1 MISSYTFG
9 IYPRSEELIE
19 ATRKNTENLD
29 SLSQKETEGYIS
41 AQKNAGIGFISDP
54 LLQWDDIF
62 RPFAGYAKSDME
74 GDEVPRHFA
83 WTTSLNRIFEM
94 NVFYRVLSFMEHPWN
109 LGSRYGN
116 RIHTNLALSLLPKNR
131 TVAVVEPYTFA
142 NLHTVSP
149 AYDRNFNDDL
159 AKMLREEIDSLVE
172 SGFEVIQLLAPSIA
186 YNKEVDFGVVS
197 DALKILTDGLKAK
210 TILHT
215 YFGDVSTKIESLLDL
230 PVSGLGFDITTTPAS
245 SIEKH
250 SFSDKILTVGII
262 NSFNTAIEKP
272 QECIKQVDEINA
284 QTKPKESYVSNNFD
298 LEYVP
303 KEFAM
308 NKISVLGEIARG
320 AKDV

>member
-1 MISSYTFG
+1 MKGIIQVSNLISSYTFG

-19 ATRKNTENLD
+19 ATRKNTENLN
-29 SLSQKETEGYIS
+29 SLFQKETEEYIT
-41 AQKNAGIGFISDP
+41 AQKNANLGFVSDP
-54 LLQWDDIF
+54 LLKWDDIF
-62 RPFAGYAKSDME
+62 RPFSNLETVTPTA
-74 GDEVPRHFA
+74 
-83 WTTSLNRIFEM
+83 LNRIYEM
-94 NVFYRVLSFMEHPWN
+94 NTFYRVLSFDGSKFTDNGN
-109 LGSRYGN
+109 LVQS
-116 RIHTNLALSLLPKNR
+116 NLDLSLLPKNR
-131 TVAVVEPYTFA
+131 TAAIPEPFTFA
-142 NLHTVSP
+142 ELHTSNEFKRKE
-149 AYDRNFNDDL
+149 DFTINL
-159 AKMLREEIDSLVE
+159 AKMLRAEIDSLVE

-186 YNKEVDFGVVS
+186 YNKEVDFGLVS
-197 DALKILTDGLKAK
+197 DSLKIITDGLNAK

-245 SIEKH
+245 SIEKY
-250 SFSDKILTVGII
+250 SFSDKILTIGII

-272 QECIKQVDEINA
+272 QECIKQIDEINA
-284 QTKPKESYVSNNFD
+284 KTKPKESYVSNNFD

>member
-29 SLSQKETEGYIS
+29 SLSQSETEGYIS
-41 AQKNAGIGFISDP
+41 AQKNANLGFVSDP
-54 LLQWDDIF
+54 LLKWDDIF
-62 RPFAGYAKSDME
+62 RPFANGSA
-74 GDEVPRHFA
+74 HFA
-83 WTTSLNRIFEM
+83 QTTSLNRIFEM
-94 NVFYRVLSFMEHPWN
+94 NAFYRVLSFMEHPWN
-109 LGSRYGN
+109 MGDRYGN

-131 TVAVVEPYTFA
+131 TAAVVEPYTFA

-149 AYDRNFNDDL
+149 NYDRNFNEDL
-159 AKMLREEIDSLVE
+159 AKMLRVEIDSLVE

-186 YNKEVDFGVVS
+186 YNKEVDFSLVS
-197 DALKILTDGLKAK
+197 DSLKIITDGLKAK

-230 PVSGLGFDITTTPAS
+230 PVSGLGFDITTTPPS

-272 QECIKQVDEINA
+272 QECIKQVDDINA

>member
-19 ATRKNTENLD
+19 ATRKNTANLP
-29 SLSQKETEGYIS
+29 SLFQKETEEYIS
-41 AQKNAGIGFISDP
+41 AQKKANLGFVSDP
-54 LLQWDDIF
+54 LLKWDDIF
-62 RPFAGYAKSDME
+62 RPFSNLETVTPTA
-74 GDEVPRHFA
+74 
-83 WTTSLNRIFEM
+83 LNRIYEM
-94 NVFYRVLSFMEHPWN
+94 NTFYRVLSFDGQDLVGGGNIVQSN
-109 LGSRYGN
+109 LDS
-116 RIHTNLALSLLPKNR
+116 SLPKNK
-131 TVAVVEPYTFA
+131 TAAIPEPFTFA
-142 NLHTVSP
+142 ELHTSNKFKRKE
-149 AYDRNFNDDL
+149 DFTINL
-159 AKMLREEIDSLVE
+159 AKMLRVEIDSLVK
-172 SGFEVIQLLAPSIA
+172 SGFEAIQLLGPSIA
-186 YNKEVDFGVVS
+186 YNNEVDFGLVS
-197 DALKILTDGLKAK
+197 DALKILTSGLEAK

-215 YFGDVSTKIESLLDL
+215 YFGDVSKKIESLLDL

-250 SFSDKILTVGII
+250 SFSDKLLTVGII

-284 QTKPKESYVSNNFD
+284 KTKPKESYVSTNFD

>member
-1 MISSYTFG
+1 LISSYTFG

-29 SLSQKETEGYIS
+29 SLSQKETEEYIS
-41 AQKNAGIGFISDP
+41 AQKNANLGFVSDP
-54 LLQWDDIF
+54 LLKWDDIF
-62 RPFAGYAKSDME
+62 RPFSNLTS
-74 GDEVPRHFA
+74 VNLS
-83 WTTSLNRIFEM
+83 SLNRIYEM
-94 NVFYRVLSFMEHPWN
+94 NTFYRILSFDGLDFTDGGKIIQSN
-109 LGSRYGN
+109 LDS
-116 RIHTNLALSLLPKNR
+116 SLPKNR
-131 TVAVVEPYTFA
+131 TVAIPEPFTFA
-142 NLHTVSP
+142 QLHTSKEFKSKE
-149 AYDRNFNDDL
+149 DFTINL
-159 AKMLREEIDSLVE
+159 AKILRAEVNSLVE

-186 YNKEVDFGVVS
+186 YNKEVDFGVIS
-197 DALKILTDGLKAK
+197 DALKIITDGLKAK

-230 PVSGLGFDITTTPAS
+230 PVSGLGFDITTTPTS

-262 NSFNTAIEKP
+262 NSFNTAIEKS

-284 QTKPKESYVSNNFD
+284 NTKPKESYVSNNFD

>member
-29 SLSQKETEGYIS
+29 SLFQSETEEYIS
-41 AQKNAGIGFISDP
+41 AQKNSALGFVSDP
-54 LLQWDDIF
+54 LLKWDDIF
-62 RPFAGYAKSDME
+62 RPFSNLS
-74 GDEVPRHFA
+74 EVTPTA
-83 WTTSLNRIFEM
+83 LNRIFEM
-94 NVFYRVLSFMEHPWN
+94 NTFYRVLSFDGFAFTDGGNTVKSN
-109 LGSRYGN
+109 LDS
-116 RIHTNLALSLLPKNR
+116 SLPKNK
-131 TVAVVEPYTFA
+131 TVAIPEPFTFA
-142 NLHTVSP
+142 ELHTSNELKRKEDFVI
-149 AYDRNFNDDL
+149 NL
-159 AKMLREEIDSLVE
+159 AKMLRVEIDSLVE

-197 DALKILTDGLKAK
+197 DALKIITDGLNAK

-250 SFSDKILTVGII
+250 NFSDKILTVGVI

-272 QECIKQVDEINA
+272 QECIKQIDEINA

>member
-29 SLSQKETEGYIS
+29 SLSQKETDEYIN
-41 AQKNAGIGFISDP
+41 AQKNANLGFVSDP
-54 LLQWDDIF
+54 LLKWDDIF
-62 RPFAGYAKSDME
+62 RPFSSLTS
-74 GDEVPRHFA
+74 VNLS
-83 WTTSLNRIFEM
+83 SLNRIYEM
-94 NVFYRVLSFMEHPWN
+94 NTFYRILSFDGSDFTDGGNIVQSN
-109 LGSRYGN
+109 LDS
-116 RIHTNLALSLLPKNR
+116 SLPKNK
-131 TVAVVEPYTFA
+131 TVAVPEPFTFA
-142 NLHTVSP
+142 ELHTSKK
-149 AYDRNFNDDL
+149 FKKKDDFIINL
-159 AKMLREEIDSLVE
+159 AKMLRPEIDSLVE

-186 YNKEVDFGVVS
+186 YNKEVDFGVIS
-197 DALKILTDGLKAK
+197 DALNIITDGLKAK

-215 YFGDVSTKIESLLDL
+215 YFGDVSKKIESLLDL
-230 PVSGLGFDITTTPAS
+230 PVSGLGFDITTTPVS

-250 SFSDKILTVGII
+250 SFSDKILTVGVI

>member
-1 MISSYTFG
+1 LISSYTFG

-29 SLSQKETEGYIS
+29 SLFQKETEEYIS
-41 AQKNAGIGFISDP
+41 AQKNANLGFVSDP
-54 LLQWDDIF
+54 LLKWDDIF
-62 RPFAGYAKSDME
+62 RPFSNLE
-74 GDEVPRHFA
+74 GVTPTA
-83 WTTSLNRIFEM
+83 LNRIYEM
-94 NVFYRVLSFMEHPWN
+94 NTFYRVLSFDGSAFTGGNMVQSN
-109 LGSRYGN
+109 LDS
-116 RIHTNLALSLLPKNR
+116 SLPKNK
-131 TVAVVEPYTFA
+131 TVAIPEPFTFA
-142 NLHTVSP
+142 ELHTSNKFKRKE
-149 AYDRNFNDDL
+149 DFTINL
-159 AKMLREEIDSLVE
+159 AKMLRVEIDSLVK
-172 SGFEVIQLLAPSIA
+172 SGFETIQLLGPSIA
-186 YNKEVDFGVVS
+186 YNNEVDFGLVS
-197 DALKILTDGLKAK
+197 DALKILTSGLEAK

-215 YFGDVSTKIESLLDL
+215 YFGDVSKKIESLLDL

-250 SFSDKILTVGII
+250 SFSDKLLTVGII

-284 QTKPKESYVSNNFD
+284 KTKPKESYVSTNFD

>member
-19 ATRKNTENLD
+19 ATRKNTENLN
-29 SLSQKETEGYIS
+29 SLFQKETEEYIS
-41 AQKNAGIGFISDP
+41 AQKNTGLGFVSDP
-54 LLQWDDIF
+54 LLKWDDIF
-62 RPFAGYAKSDME
+62 RPFSNLETVTPTA
-74 GDEVPRHFA
+74 
-83 WTTSLNRIFEM
+83 LNRIYEM
-94 NVFYRVLSFMEHPWN
+94 NTFYRVLSFDGSKFTDNGN
-109 LGSRYGN
+109 LVQS
-116 RIHTNLALSLLPKNR
+116 NLDLSLLPKNR
-131 TVAVVEPYTFA
+131 TAAIPEPFTFA
-142 NLHTVSP
+142 ELHTSKEFKRKE
-149 AYDRNFNDDL
+149 DFTINL
-159 AKMLREEIDSLVE
+159 AKMLRAEIDSLVE

-186 YNKEVDFGVVS
+186 YNKEVDFGLVS

-210 TILHT
+210 TILNT

-230 PVSGLGFDITTTPAS
+230 LVSGLGFDITTTQAS

-250 SFSDKILTVGII
+250 SFSGKSLTIGII

-272 QECIKQVDEINA
+272 QECIKQIDEINA
-284 QTKPKESYVSNNFD
+284 KTKPKESYVSNNFD

>member
-1 MISSYTFG
+1 LISSYTFG

-29 SLSQKETEGYIS
+29 SLSQSETEEYIS
-41 AQKNAGIGFISDP
+41 TQKNASLDFVSDP
-54 LLQWDDIF
+54 LLKWDDIF
-62 RPFAGYAKSDME
+62 RPFSNLS
-74 GDEVPRHFA
+74 EVTPTA
-83 WTTSLNRIFEM
+83 LNRIYEM
-94 NVFYRVLSFMEHPWN
+94 NTFYRVLSFNGSAFTDGGNTVKSN
-109 LGSRYGN
+109 LDS
-116 RIHTNLALSLLPKNR
+116 SLPKNK
-131 TVAVVEPYTFA
+131 TVAIPEPFTFA
-142 NLHTVSP
+142 ELHTSNEFKRKEDFVI
-149 AYDRNFNDDL
+149 NL
-159 AKMLREEIDSLVE
+159 AKMLRVEIDSLVE
-172 SGFEVIQLLAPSIA
+172 SGFEIIQLLAPSIA

-197 DALKILTDGLKAK
+197 DALKIITDGLNAK

-215 YFGDVSTKIESLLDL
+215 YFGDVSTKIENLLDL

-272 QECIKQVDEINA
+272 QECINQVDEINA
-284 QTKPKESYVSNNFD
+284 KTKPKESYVSNNFD

>member
-1 MISSYTFG
+1 LISSYTFG

-29 SLSQKETEGYIS
+29 SLFQKETEEYIS
-41 AQKNAGIGFISDP
+41 AQKNANLGFVSDP
-54 LLQWDDIF
+54 LLKWNDIF
-62 RPFAGYAKSDME
+62 RPFSNLSGVTPTA
-74 GDEVPRHFA
+74 
-83 WTTSLNRIFEM
+83 LNRIYEM
-94 NVFYRVLSFMEHPWN
+94 NTFYRVLSFDGSDFTDGGNIVQSN
-109 LGSRYGN
+109 LDS
-116 RIHTNLALSLLPKNR
+116 SLPKNK
-131 TVAVVEPYTFA
+131 TVAIPEPFTFA
-142 NLHTVSP
+142 ELHTSKK
-149 AYDRNFNDDL
+149 FKKKDDFIINL
-159 AKMLREEIDSLVE
+159 AKILRPEIDSLVE

-197 DALKILTDGLKAK
+197 DALKIITDGLKAK

-250 SFSDKILTVGII
+250 SFSDKLLTIGII

>member
-1 MISSYTFG
+1 LISSYTFG

-19 ATRKNTENLD
+19 ATRKNTENLN
-29 SLSQKETEGYIS
+29 SLFQKETEEYIS
-41 AQKNAGIGFISDP
+41 AQKNAGLGFVSDP
-54 LLQWDDIF
+54 LLKWDDIF
-62 RPFAGYAKSDME
+62 RPFSNLETVTPTA
-74 GDEVPRHFA
+74 
-83 WTTSLNRIFEM
+83 LNRIYEM
-94 NVFYRVLSFMEHPWN
+94 NTFYRVLSFDGSKFTDNGN
-109 LGSRYGN
+109 LVQS
-116 RIHTNLALSLLPKNR
+116 NLDLSLLPKNR
-131 TVAVVEPYTFA
+131 TAAIPEPFTFA
-142 NLHTVSP
+142 ELHTSKEFKRKE
-149 AYDRNFNDDL
+149 DFTINL
-159 AKMLREEIDSLVE
+159 AKMLRAEIDSLVE

-186 YNKEVDFGVVS
+186 YNKEVDFGLVS

-245 SIEKH
+245 SIEKY

-272 QECIKQVDEINA
+272 QECIKQIDEINA
-284 QTKPKESYVSNNFD
+284 KTKPKESYVSNNFD

>member
-1 MISSYTFG
+1 LISSYTFG

-29 SLSQKETEGYIS
+29 SLSQKETEEYIT
-41 AQKNAGIGFISDP
+41 AQKNANLGFVSDP
-54 LLQWDDIF
+54 LLKWDDIF
-62 RPFAGYAKSDME
+62 RPFSSLTS
-74 GDEVPRHFA
+74 VNLS
-83 WTTSLNRIFEM
+83 SLNRIYEM
-94 NVFYRVLSFMEHPWN
+94 NTFYRILSFDGSDFTDGGNIVQSN
-109 LGSRYGN
+109 LDS
-116 RIHTNLALSLLPKNR
+116 SLPKNK
-131 TVAVVEPYTFA
+131 TVAIPEPFTFA
-142 NLHTVSP
+142 ELHTSKK
-149 AYDRNFNDDL
+149 FKKKDDFIINL
-159 AKMLREEIDSLVE
+159 AKMLRPEIDYLVE

-186 YNKEVDFGVVS
+186 YNKEVDFGLVS
-197 DALKILTDGLKAK
+197 DALKIITDGLEAK
-210 TILHT
+210 TVLHT

-230 PVSGLGFDITTTPAS
+230 PVSGLGFDITTTPVS

-250 SFSDKILTVGII
+250 SFSNKSLTIGII

-284 QTKPKESYVSNNFD
+284 NTKPKESYVSNNFD

>member
-29 SLSQKETEGYIS
+29 SLSQKETEEYIT
-41 AQKNAGIGFISDP
+41 AQKNANLGFVSDP
-54 LLQWDDIF
+54 LLKWDDIF
-62 RPFAGYAKSDME
+62 RPFSSLTS
-74 GDEVPRHFA
+74 VNLS
-83 WTTSLNRIFEM
+83 SLNRIYEM
-94 NVFYRVLSFMEHPWN
+94 NTFYRILSFDGSDFTDGGNIVQSN
-109 LGSRYGN
+109 LDS
-116 RIHTNLALSLLPKNR
+116 SLPKNK
-131 TVAVVEPYTFA
+131 TVAIPEPFTFA
-142 NLHTVSP
+142 ELHTSKK
-149 AYDRNFNDDL
+149 FKKKDDFIINL
-159 AKMLREEIDSLVE
+159 AKILRTEIDSLVE

-186 YNKEVDFGVVS
+186 YNKEVDFGVIS
-197 DALKILTDGLKAK
+197 DALKIITDGLKAK
-210 TILHT
+210 TVLHT
-215 YFGDVSTKIESLLDL
+215 YFGDVSKKIESLLDL

-250 SFSDKILTVGII
+250 SFSNKSLTIGII

-284 QTKPKESYVSNNFD
+284 NTKPKESYVSNNFD

>member
-29 SLSQKETEGYIS
+29 SLFQSETEEYIS
-41 AQKNAGIGFISDP
+41 AQKNANLGFVSDP
-54 LLQWDDIF
+54 LLKWDDIF
-62 RPFAGYAKSDME
+62 RPFSNLS
-74 GDEVPRHFA
+74 EVTPTA
-83 WTTSLNRIFEM
+83 LNRIYEM
-94 NVFYRVLSFMEHPWN
+94 NTFYRVLSFNGSAFTDGGNTIKSN
-109 LGSRYGN
+109 LDS
-116 RIHTNLALSLLPKNR
+116 SLPKNK
-131 TVAVVEPYTFA
+131 TVAIPEPFTFA
-142 NLHTVSP
+142 ELHTSNEFKRKEDFVI
-149 AYDRNFNDDL
+149 NL
-159 AKMLREEIDSLVE
+159 AKMLRVEIDSLVK
-172 SGFEVIQLLAPSIA
+172 SGFEAIQLLGPSIA
-186 YNKEVDFGVVS
+186 YNNEVDFGLVS
-197 DALKILTDGLKAK
+197 DALKIITDGLKAK

-215 YFGDVSTKIESLLDL
+215 YFGDVSKKIESLLDL

-272 QECIKQVDEINA
+272 QECINQVDEINA
-284 QTKPKESYVSNNFD
+284 KTNPKESYVSNNFD

-308 NKISVLGEIARG
+308 DKI
-320 AKDV
+320 

>member
-1 MISSYTFG
+1 LISSYTFG

-29 SLSQKETEGYIS
+29 SLFQKETEEYIS
-41 AQKNAGIGFISDP
+41 AQKNAGLGFVSDP
-54 LLQWDDIF
+54 LLKWDDIF
-62 RPFAGYAKSDME
+62 RPFVNPPAVKPA
-74 GDEVPRHFA
+74 A
-83 WTTSLNRIFEM
+83 LNRIFEM
-94 NVFYRVLSFMEHPWN
+94 NMFYRVLSFDGKDLVGGGNIVQSN
-109 LGSRYGN
+109 LDS
-116 RIHTNLALSLLPKNR
+116 SLPKNK
-131 TVAVVEPYTFA
+131 TAAIPEPFTFA
-142 NLHTVSP
+142 ELHTSNEFKRKE
-149 AYDRNFNDDL
+149 DFTINL
-159 AKMLREEIDSLVE
+159 AKMLRAEIDSLVE
-172 SGFEVIQLLAPSIA
+172 SGFEIIQLLAPSIA
-186 YNKEVDFGVVS
+186 YNKEVDFGIVS
-197 DALKILTDGLKAK
+197 DALKIITDGLKAK

-215 YFGDVSTKIESLLDL
+215 YFGDVSKKIESLLDL

-245 SIEKH
+245 SKEKH
-250 SFSDKILTVGII
+250 NFSNKSLTIGII

>member
-29 SLSQKETEGYIS
+29 SLFQSETEGYIS
-41 AQKNAGIGFISDP
+41 AQKNANLGFVSDP
-54 LLQWDDIF
+54 LLKWDDIF
-62 RPFAGYAKSDME
+62 RPFSNSQAVKPA
-74 GDEVPRHFA
+74 A
-83 WTTSLNRIFEM
+83 LNRIFEM
-94 NVFYRVLSFMEHPWN
+94 NTFYRVLSFDGSAFTDGGNTVKSN
-109 LGSRYGN
+109 LDS
-116 RIHTNLALSLLPKNR
+116 SLPKNK
-131 TVAVVEPYTFA
+131 TVAIPEPFTFA
-142 NLHTVSP
+142 ELHTSNEFKRKEDFVI
-149 AYDRNFNDDL
+149 NL

-172 SGFEVIQLLAPSIA
+172 SGFEIIQLLAPSIA
-186 YNKEVDFGVVS
+186 YNKEVDFGLVS
-197 DALKILTDGLKAK
+197 DALKILTSGLEAK

-215 YFGDVSTKIESLLDL
+215 YFGDVSKKIESLLDL

-250 SFSDKILTVGII
+250 SFSDKLLTVGII

-284 QTKPKESYVSNNFD
+284 KTKPKESYVSTNFD

>member
-29 SLSQKETEGYIS
+29 SLFQKETEEYIS
-41 AQKNAGIGFISDP
+41 AQKNAGLGFVSDP
-54 LLQWDDIF
+54 LLKWDDIF
-62 RPFAGYAKSDME
+62 RPFSNLSSVTPTA
-74 GDEVPRHFA
+74 
-83 WTTSLNRIFEM
+83 LNRIYEM
-94 NVFYRVLSFMEHPWN
+94 NTFYRVLSFDGQDLVGGGNIVQSN
-109 LGSRYGN
+109 LDS
-116 RIHTNLALSLLPKNR
+116 SLPKNK
-131 TVAVVEPYTFA
+131 TAAIPEPFTFA
-142 NLHTVSP
+142 ELHTSNKFKRKE
-149 AYDRNFNDDL
+149 DFTINL
-159 AKMLREEIDSLVE
+159 AKMLRVEIDSLVK
-172 SGFEVIQLLAPSIA
+172 SGFEAIQLLGPSIA
-186 YNKEVDFGVVS
+186 YNNEVDFGLVS
-197 DALKILTDGLKAK
+197 DALKILTSGLEAK

-215 YFGDVSTKIESLLDL
+215 YFGDVSKKIESLLDL

-250 SFSDKILTVGII
+250 SFSDKLLTVGII

-284 QTKPKESYVSNNFD
+284 KTKPKESYVSTNFD

>member
-29 SLSQKETEGYIS
+29 SLFQKETEEYIS
-41 AQKNAGIGFISDP
+41 AQKTAGLGFVSDP
-54 LLQWDDIF
+54 LLKWDDIF
-62 RPFAGYAKSDME
+62 RPFSNLSSVTPTA
-74 GDEVPRHFA
+74 
-83 WTTSLNRIFEM
+83 LNRIYEM
-94 NVFYRVLSFMEHPWN
+94 NTFYRVLSFDGQDLVGGGNIVQSN
-109 LGSRYGN
+109 LDS
-116 RIHTNLALSLLPKNR
+116 SLPKNK
-131 TVAVVEPYTFA
+131 TAAIPEPFTFA
-142 NLHTVSP
+142 ELHTSNKFKRKE
-149 AYDRNFNDDL
+149 DFTINL
-159 AKMLREEIDSLVE
+159 AKMLRVEIDSLVK
-172 SGFEVIQLLAPSIA
+172 SGFEAIQLLGPSIA
-186 YNKEVDFGVVS
+186 YNNEVDFGLVS
-197 DALKILTDGLKAK
+197 DALKILTSGLEAK

-215 YFGDVSTKIESLLDL
+215 YFGDVSKKIESLLDL

-250 SFSDKILTVGII
+250 SFSDKLLTVGII

-284 QTKPKESYVSNNFD
+284 KTKPKESYVSTNFD

>member
-29 SLSQKETEGYIS
+29 SLFQSETEEYIS
-41 AQKNAGIGFISDP
+41 AQKNSALGFVSDP
-54 LLQWDDIF
+54 LLKWDDIF
-62 RPFAGYAKSDME
+62 RPFSNLS
-74 GDEVPRHFA
+74 EVTPTA
-83 WTTSLNRIFEM
+83 LNRIYEM
-94 NVFYRVLSFMEHPWN
+94 NTFYRVLSFDGQDLVGGGNIVQSN
-109 LGSRYGN
+109 LDS
-116 RIHTNLALSLLPKNR
+116 SLPKNK
-131 TVAVVEPYTFA
+131 TAAIPEPFTFA
-142 NLHTVSP
+142 ELHTSNKFKRKE
-149 AYDRNFNDDL
+149 DFTINL
-159 AKMLREEIDSLVE
+159 AKMLRVEIDSLVK
-172 SGFEVIQLLAPSIA
+172 SGFEAIQLLGPSIA
-186 YNKEVDFGVVS
+186 YNNEVDFGLVS
-197 DALKILTDGLKAK
+197 DALKILTSGLEAK

-215 YFGDVSTKIESLLDL
+215 YFGDVSKKIESLLDL

-250 SFSDKILTVGII
+250 SFSDKLLTVGII

-284 QTKPKESYVSNNFD
+284 KTKPKESYVSTNFD

>member
-1 MISSYTFG
+1 LISSYTFG

-29 SLSQKETEGYIS
+29 SLSQKETEEYIT
-41 AQKNAGIGFISDP
+41 AQKNANLGFVSDP
-54 LLQWDDIF
+54 LLKWDDIF
-62 RPFAGYAKSDME
+62 RPFSSLTS
-74 GDEVPRHFA
+74 VNLS
-83 WTTSLNRIFEM
+83 SLNRIYEM
-94 NVFYRVLSFMEHPWN
+94 NTFYRILSFDGSDFTDGGNIVQSN
-109 LGSRYGN
+109 LDS
-116 RIHTNLALSLLPKNR
+116 SLPKNK
-131 TVAVVEPYTFA
+131 TVAIPEPFTFA
-142 NLHTVSP
+142 ELHTSKK
-149 AYDRNFNDDL
+149 FKKKDDFIINL
-159 AKMLREEIDSLVE
+159 AKILRPEIDSLVE

-186 YNKEVDFGVVS
+186 YNKEVDFGLVS
-197 DALKILTDGLKAK
+197 DGLKILTDGLEAK
-210 TILHT
+210 TVLHT

-250 SFSDKILTVGII
+250 SFSNKSLTVGII

-284 QTKPKESYVSNNFD
+284 NTNPKESYVSNNFD

>member
-29 SLSQKETEGYIS
+29 SLFQSETKEYIS
-41 AQKNAGIGFISDP
+41 AQKNANLGFVSDP
-54 LLQWDDIF
+54 LLKWDDIF
-62 RPFAGYAKSDME
+62 RPFSNLE
-74 GDEVPRHFA
+74 GVTPTA
-83 WTTSLNRIFEM
+83 LNRIYEM
-94 NVFYRVLSFMEHPWN
+94 NTFYRVLSFDGSAFTDGGNTVKSN
-109 LGSRYGN
+109 LDS
-116 RIHTNLALSLLPKNR
+116 SLPKNK
-131 TVAVVEPYTFA
+131 TVAIPEPFTFA
-142 NLHTVSP
+142 ELHTSNELKRKEDFVI
-149 AYDRNFNDDL
+149 NL
-159 AKMLREEIDSLVE
+159 AKMLRVEIDSLVE

-197 DALKILTDGLKAK
+197 DALKIITDGLKAK

-250 SFSDKILTVGII
+250 SFSNKSLTIGII

-272 QECIKQVDEINA
+272 QECIKLVDEINA

>member
-1 MISSYTFG
+1 LISSYTFG

-29 SLSQKETEGYIS
+29 SLSQKETDEYIN
-41 AQKNAGIGFISDP
+41 AQKNATLGFVSDP
-54 LLQWDDIF
+54 LLKWDDIF
-62 RPFAGYAKSDME
+62 RPFSSLTS
-74 GDEVPRHFA
+74 VNLS
-83 WTTSLNRIFEM
+83 SLNRIYEM
-94 NVFYRVLSFMEHPWN
+94 NTFYRILSFDGSDFTDGGNIVQSN
-109 LGSRYGN
+109 LDS
-116 RIHTNLALSLLPKNR
+116 SLPKNR
-131 TVAVVEPYTFA
+131 TVAVPEPFTFA
-142 NLHTVSP
+142 ELHTSKK
-149 AYDRNFNDDL
+149 FKKKDDFIINL
-159 AKMLREEIDSLVE
+159 AKILRPEIDSLVE

-186 YNKEVDFGVVS
+186 YNKEVDFGVIS
-197 DALKILTDGLKAK
+197 DALKIITDGLKAK

-230 PVSGLGFDITTTPAS
+230 PVSGLGFDITTTPVS

-250 SFSDKILTVGII
+250 SFSNKSLTIGII

-284 QTKPKESYVSNNFD
+284 NTKPKESYVSNNFD

-308 NKISVLGEIARG
+308 NKISVL
-320 AKDV
+320 

>member
-1 MISSYTFG
+1 LISSYTFG

-29 SLSQKETEGYIS
+29 SLFQSETEEYIS
-41 AQKNAGIGFISDP
+41 AQKNAILGFVSDP
-54 LLQWDDIF
+54 LLKWDDIF
-62 RPFAGYAKSDME
+62 RPFSNLS
-74 GDEVPRHFA
+74 EVTPTA
-83 WTTSLNRIFEM
+83 LNRIYEM
-94 NVFYRVLSFMEHPWN
+94 NTFYRVLSFDGFAFTDGGNTVKSN
-109 LGSRYGN
+109 LDS
-116 RIHTNLALSLLPKNR
+116 SLPKNK
-131 TVAVVEPYTFA
+131 TVAIPEPFTFSE
-142 NLHTVSP
+142 LHTSKK
-149 AYDRNFNDDL
+149 FKKKDDFIINL
-159 AKMLREEIDSLVE
+159 AKMLRPEIDSLVE

-186 YNKEVDFGVVS
+186 YNKEVDFGVIS
-197 DALKILTDGLKAK
+197 DALNIITDGLKAK

-215 YFGDVSTKIESLLDL
+215 YFGDVSKKIESLLDL

-250 SFSDKILTVGII
+250 SFSNKSLTIGII

-272 QECIKQVDEINA
+272 QECIKQIDEINA
-284 QTKPKESYVSNNFD
+284 NTKPKESYVSNNFD

>member
-1 MISSYTFG
+1 LISSYTFG

-19 ATRKNTENLD
+19 ATRKNTENLS
-29 SLSQKETEGYIS
+29 SLFQKETEEYIS
-41 AQKNAGIGFISDP
+41 AQKNAGLGFVSDP
-54 LLQWDDIF
+54 LLKWDDIF
-62 RPFAGYAKSDME
+62 RPFSNLSSVTPTA
-74 GDEVPRHFA
+74 
-83 WTTSLNRIFEM
+83 LNRIYEM
-94 NVFYRVLSFMEHPWN
+94 NTFYRVLSFDGQDLVGGGNIVQSN
-109 LGSRYGN
+109 LDS
-116 RIHTNLALSLLPKNR
+116 SLPKNK
-131 TVAVVEPYTFA
+131 TVAIPEPFTFA
-142 NLHTVSP
+142 ELHTSNKFKRKE
-149 AYDRNFNDDL
+149 DFTINL
-159 AKMLREEIDSLVE
+159 AKMLRVEIDSLVK
-172 SGFEVIQLLAPSIA
+172 SGFEAIQLLGPSIA
-186 YNKEVDFGVVS
+186 YNKEVDFGLVS
-197 DALKILTDGLKAK
+197 DALKILTNGLEAK

-250 SFSDKILTVGII
+250 SFSDKILTIGII

-284 QTKPKESYVSNNFD
+284 KTKPKESYVSNNFD